1 MSLYCGY
8 AYLLL
13 DIDGIAAEIP
23 WEQKAFLFHNG
34 LIFIQPEEVWSRI
47 LPPIDISI
55 EGHFHST
62 LRNFIR
68 SKTLVS
74 LINEMND
81 VEVFKQKVDQEKTNG
96 RNKPSGQIKY
106 DRPGRPLHNLD
117 AGKLPRI
124 AIKFQDR
131 LPNMKVDEKRVQ
143 VIFHRLGM
151 RGDTLIQR
159 LQVIKEQTFNDK
171 QQLTALTLA
180 GILKRTHAFFL
191 LASS

>member
-1 MSLYCGY
+1 MQYSNIRMSLYCGY

-23 WEQKAFLFHNG
+23 WEQKALLFHNG

-81 VEVFKQKVDQEKTNG
+81 LEVFNRKWSKKTLTEETSQVAKLNMIDQVDHYT
-96 RNKPSGQIKY
+96 I
-106 DRPGRPLHNLD
+106 
-117 AGKLPRI
+117 
-124 AIKFQDR
+124 
-131 LPNMKVDEKRVQ
+131 
-143 VIFHRLGM
+143 
-151 RGDTLIQR
+151 
-159 LQVIKEQTFNDK
+159 
-171 QQLTALTLA
+171 
-180 GILKRTHAFFL
+180 
-191 LASS
+191 

>member
-1 MSLYCGY
+1 MQYSNIRMSLYCGY

-81 VEVFKQKVDQEKTNG
+81 VEVFNRK
-96 RNKPSGQIKY
+96 
-106 DRPGRPLHNLD
+106 
-117 AGKLPRI
+117 
-124 AIKFQDR
+124 
-131 LPNMKVDEKRVQ
+131 
-143 VIFHRLGM
+143 
-151 RGDTLIQR
+151 
-159 LQVIKEQTFNDK
+159 
-171 QQLTALTLA
+171 
-180 GILKRTHAFFL
+180 
-191 LASS
+191 